1 MRNPL
6 AERFRQTNSITSV
19 DKTVRKVLILLFWLG
34 VWQLVSVLTHHS
46 IVLAGPWETV
56 KALSGM
62 IQTGEYWQSVG
73 FTLARIFLGLACGIM
88 IGVLAGLLSGRYPV
102 AGEFLSLPVT
112 VVKAVPVVSFII
124 MVIIWAGNRNL
135 AFWISLVV
143 VMPQLYFN
151 TLAGWKT
158 TDRRMLEMADCF
170 RMPAVSRARYVYFP
184 TLYPF
189 LKSALQ
195 AAIGMAWKSGVA
207 AEVIGQ
213 PLGSIGN
220 GLYRSKIFLETDA
233 VFAWTI
239 SIILFAWISEKL
251 LLGVFGLLRPG
262 RKYGI

>member
-1 MRNPL
+1 M
-6 AERFRQTNSITSV
+6 
-19 DKTVRKVLILLFWLG
+19 DKTVRKVLILLFWLAA
-34 VWQLVSVLTHHS
+34 WQLVSILTHNS
-46 IVLAGPWETV
+46 IVLAGPWETLT
-56 KALSGM
+56 ALFGM
-62 IQTGEYWQSVG
+62 IRTGEYWRSVG
-73 FTLARIFLGLACGIM
+73 FTMLRIFLGLFAGIM
-88 IGVLAGLLSGRYPV
+88 LGVLGGLLSGRYPKTE
-102 AGEFLSLPVT
+102 EFLSLPVT

-124 MVIIWAGNRNL
+124 MVIIWAGNRDL
-135 AFWISLVV
+135 AFWISLLV
-143 VMPQLYFN
+143 VMPYLYFS

-158 TDRRMLEMADCF
+158 TDRRMLEMAGTF
-170 RMPAVSRARYVYFP
+170 HMPAVSRARYIYFP

-195 AAIGMAWKSGVA
+195 TAVGMAWKSGVA

-213 PLGSIGN
+213 PLASIGN

-239 SIILFAWISEKL
+239 SIILFAWLSEKL